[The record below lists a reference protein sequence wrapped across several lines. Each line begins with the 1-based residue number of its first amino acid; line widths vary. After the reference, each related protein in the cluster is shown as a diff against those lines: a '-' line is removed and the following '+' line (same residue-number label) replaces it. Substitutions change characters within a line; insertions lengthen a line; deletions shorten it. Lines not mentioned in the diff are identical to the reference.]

1 MHRSTWTVA
10 TLAAVALAGPG
21 CVMVGP
27 DYEEPPA
34 PLESD
39 WLDYED
45 PRLDSVSPLAPEWW
59 RAAFEDATLDRLIE
73 IALADNLTL
82 RSAGLRVMQ
91 ARQQLAIAVG
101 NQYPQEQAL
110 DGSAGVERTQGRS
123 DDVYDFGFSVS
134 WEADVWGRFRRQVET
149 ASALLEASLASY
161 DGVKVS
167 LIAQVA
173 QSYLSIRTT
182 ERRLEVARAN
192 VGLQEESVRI
202 SMAKFDAGA
211 VSALDVE
218 QALTLL
224 HNTRATVYSLE
235 IALQQFRNALAVLLG
250 RPPQDLGGLLGAPQ
264 PIPAVDPDIAVGMPQ
279 DLIRRRPDIRVAERQ
294 LAAQSAQIG
303 FAITELYPQFSIN
316 GSIGTSVTTF
326 GENDAGDLFT
336 NDTLRYNLTG
346 GFRWNVFNYG
356 RLRSNVRLQDA
367 TFQQLLEDYRQT
379 VLSVQAEVENSIV
392 AFLQSY
398 EQLAD
403 IRAAAE
409 AAQRSVEIS
418 TIQYEDGLVDFN
430 TVLSTLEALR
440 SQQDQLA
447 TAEGSVAAN
456 LVDVYRSLGGGWQT
470 RTSAEAADLIPEET
484 RDEMRERTKYW
495 DRTFDD

>member
-1 MHRSTWTVA
+1 
-10 TLAAVALAGPG
+10 
-21 CVMVGP
+21 
-27 DYEEPPA
+27 
-34 PLESD
+34 
-39 WLDYED
+39 
-45 PRLDSVSPLAPEWW
+45 
-59 RAAFEDATLDRLIE
+59 
-73 IALADNLTL
+73 
-82 RSAGLRVMQ
+82 
-91 ARQQLAIAVG
+91 
-101 NQYPQEQAL
+101 
-110 DGSAGVERTQGRS
+110 
-123 DDVYDFGFSVS
+123 
-134 WEADVWGRFRRQVET
+134 
-149 ASALLEASLASY
+149 
-161 DGVKVS
+161 
-167 LIAQVA
+167 
-173 QSYLSIRTT
+173 
-182 ERRLEVARAN
+182 
-192 VGLQEESVRI
+192 
-202 SMAKFDAGA
+202 
-211 VSALDVE
+211 
-218 QALTLL
+218 
-224 HNTRATVYSLE
+224 
-235 IALQQFRNALAVLLG
+235 
-250 RPPQDLGGLLGAPQ
+250 
-264 PIPAVDPDIAVGMPQ
+264 MPQ

-409 AAQRSVEIS
+409 AAQRSVDIS

-470 RTSAEAADLIPEET
+470 RTSAEPADLIPEET
-484 RDEMRERTKYW
+484 RDEMRGRTKYW

>member
-1 MHRSTWTVA
+1 MRRAICTTVA
-10 TLAAVALAGPG
+10 VAAMLSGSGCMMIGPE
-21 CVMVGP
+21 
-27 DYEEPPA
+27 YEEPAA
-34 PLESD
+34 PVESD

-45 PRLDSVSPLAPEWW
+45 PRLDATSPLAPEWW
-59 RAAFEDATLDRLIE
+59 RAAFSDPALDRLIE

-82 RSAGLRVMQ
+82 RSAGLRVLQ

-101 NQYPQEQAL
+101 NQYPQEQELA
-110 DGSAGVERTQGRS
+110 GSAGVERAQGRS
-123 DDVYDFGFSVS
+123 DDVYDFGFNVS

-149 ASALLEASLASY
+149 ASALLDASLASY
-161 DGVKVS
+161 DGVTVS

-182 ERRLEVARAN
+182 ERRLEVARYN
-192 VGLQEESVRI
+192 VQLQEESVRI
-202 SMAKFDAGA
+202 SRAKFDAGA

-224 HNTRATVYSLE
+224 HNTRAAVYSLE
-235 IALQQFRNALAVLLG
+235 IALRQFTNALAVLLG
-250 RPPQDLGGLLGAPQ
+250 RPPQDLGPLLGEPR
-264 PIPAVDPDIAVGMPQ
+264 PVPAVDPEIAVGMPQ

-336 NDTLRYNLTG
+336 DDTFRYNLTG
-346 GFRWNVFNYG
+346 GFRWSLFNYG

-392 AFLQSY
+392 AFLRSR
-398 EQLAD
+398 EQLLD
-403 IRAAAE
+403 FRAAAD

-418 TIQYEDGLVDFN
+418 TVQYEDGLVDFN
-430 TVLSTLEALR
+430 TVLSTLDALA

-456 LVDVYRSLGGGWQT
+456 LVDVYRSLGGGWET
-470 RTSAEAADLIPEET
+470 RTSADPADLIPEET
-484 RDEMRERTKYW
+484 RDEMRDRTKYW
-495 DRTFDD
+495 DGTFTE

>member
-1 MHRSTWTVA
+1 MPRAPWILM
-10 TLAAVALAGPG
+10 TLAAAVLAGPG

-27 DYEEPPA
+27 EYEEPPA
-34 PLESD
+34 PLESN

-45 PRLDSVSPLAPEWW
+45 PRLDTTSPLAPEWW
-59 RAAFEDATLDRLIE
+59 RTAFSDPSLDRLIE
-73 IALADNLTL
+73 IAVADNLTL

-91 ARQQLAIAVG
+91 ARQQFAIAVG
-101 NQYPQEQAL
+101 SQYPQQQELA
-110 DGSAGVERTQGRS
+110 GSAGIERAQGRS
-123 DDVYDFGFSVS
+123 DDVYDFGFNVS
-134 WEADVWGRFRRQVET
+134 WEADIWGRFRRQVET
-149 ASALLEASLASY
+149 ASALLDASLASY
-161 DGVKVS
+161 DGVRVS

-173 QSYLSIRTT
+173 QSYLSILTT
-182 ERRLEVARAN
+182 ERRLEVAREN
-192 VGLQEESVRI
+192 VRLQEESVRI
-202 SMAKFDAGA
+202 SRAKYVAGA

-235 IALQQFRNALAVLLG
+235 IARQQFKNALAVLLG
-250 RPPQDLGGLLGAPQ
+250 RPPQDLGELLDESRPV
-264 PIPAVDPDIAVGMPQ
+264 PAVDPAIAVGMPQ
-279 DLIRRRPDIRVAERQ
+279 DLIRRRPDIRVAERR

-303 FAITELYPQFSIN
+303 FAITELYPHFLID

-336 NDTLRYNLTG
+336 DDTFRYSLTG
-346 GFRWNVFNYG
+346 GFTWNVFNYG

-367 TFQQLLEDYRQT
+367 SFQQLLEDYRQT

-392 AFLQSY
+392 AFLQSSS
-398 EQLAD
+398 QLAD

-418 TIQYEDGLVDFN
+418 TIQYEDGLVEFN
-430 TVLSTLEALR
+430 TVLSTLQALAT
-440 SQQDQLA
+440 QEDQLA
-447 TAEGSVAAN
+447 TAEGSIAAS

-470 RTSAEAADLIPEET
+470 RTSAEAADLIPEDT

-495 DRTFDD
+495 DSTFDE